1 MKDTHTLKL
10 SEKYIDIY
18 KDKKISK
25 NIGIYRREREGGGRD
40 RERERER
47 ERERGGQLG
56 VEIAQAE
63 HTQEMQASVA
73 GLNCLAIVTE
83 FGTKTT
89 TATAAVITTTT
100 TITTGMPRDWRW
112 LVHHKSGNLWSFV
125 T

>member
-1 MKDTHTLKL
+1 M
-10 SEKYIDIY
+10 EKE
-18 KDKKISK
+18 K
-25 NIGIYRREREGGGRD
+25 E

-47 ERERGGQLG
+47 ERESQRERESERGGQLR

-83 FGTKTT
+83 CSTKTT
-89 TATAAVITTTT
+89 TSTAAVKTT
-100 TITTGMPRDWRW
+100 TTGMPQDWRW